1 MQILRHVVSELQAS
15 DPHETEELPKGEGAQ
30 SESTKD
36 PLGQEEEIIISYV
49 RIVDCPSVRVVTMC
63 FARTFGYLEEIAA
76 SIRSAISRDWA
87 DVFRGV
93 PPGVLGNRS
102 RGGVVD
108 ATVRYYSYTVFS
120 K

>member
-1 MQILRHVVSELQAS
+1 
-15 DPHETEELPKGEGAQ
+15 
-30 SESTKD
+30 
-36 PLGQEEEIIISYV
+36 
-49 RIVDCPSVRVVTMC
+49 MC

-108 ATVRYYSYTVFS
+108 AEARARRRNAYFVARQTYASAVLVGLWSAGKNQFIPHWVVIHKGEIVDLKSVQPDWADTGSLGWRSRFVTW
-120 K
+120 